1 MNRHRSITRVAGF
14 AAALALLTSGCAGIS
29 PEGRQ
34 MIHKPL
40 DCANAQEGTRVL
52 EADRAGGGLRVA
64 QGFQAIAPPMI
75 VLSALRDIFIGE
87 PFRSVY
93 LDHWRIA
100 FGSYNR
106 RIDARLAELQTCE

>member
-1 MNRHRSITRVAGF
+1 MHRHQSITRVAGF
-14 AAALALLTSGCAGIS
+14 AAALALLSSGCTGIS

-34 MIHKPL
+34 MIQEPL
-40 DCANAQEGTRVL
+40 ACANAQEGIRVL
-52 EADRAGGGLRVA
+52 EADRAGAGLRVA
-64 QGFQAIAPPMI
+64 QGLQGIMPPMI
-75 VLSALRDIFIGE
+75 VLSGLRDIFIGE